1 MTELL
6 LGCGHSRQKRLGLP
20 GQALEFSDLVTLDF
34 NEDCKPDLVCNLNN
48 TEWLVDSITEKGK
61 ESLINPHLLSNLKE
75 SFFSEVHAYEVL
87 EHLGKQGD
95 YESFFNTFDN
105 IYRILENG
113 GYLFA
118 TVPSRYSPWLWGDPG
133 HTRAILPETL
143 TFLDQRSY
151 EQCGKTTMSDYRYIY
166 KSDFDII
173 HTSDNKVFHQFVL
186 QAVKPA
192 RIKSDCIHID
202 DIGF

>member
-20 GQALEFSDLVTLDF
+20 GQALEFSDLVTCDNNKNCSPDVLMDI
-34 NEDCKPDLVCNLNN
+34 NCDGWYVQNYDYLGTPDIDCIAP
-48 TEWLVDSITEKGK
+48 SGQF
-61 ESLINPHLLSNLKE
+61 KE

-87 EHLGKQGD
+87 EHFGKQGD

-105 IYRILENG
+105 IYRVLLPG

-151 EQCGKTTMSDYRYIY
+151 EQCGKTTMSDYRSVY

-192 RIKSDCIHID
+192 RIKRNCIHID